1 MGKTFKKIVMIPKKI
16 HYCWLS
22 DDPMPE
28 KILKCIESWKRFLPD
43 YDLVKWDLNRFPLS
57 KNDWVREAFENKK
70 YAFSADYIRLYA
82 LATEGGIYLD
92 SDVEVLRSFN
102 DLLEY
107 PYFICKEN
115 SPQGIEAAIIGAEK
129 NTPWVVECLN
139 YYKGR
144 HFIDENGKAQTAV
157 LPSILK
163 ECILNK
169 FEVRFI
175 DSPSHFIYD
184 DKIVC
189 VLPTDYFSPKNYVT
203 KKIAITQNTYTIHH
217 FAGTWQ
223 PLWKRII
230 LKIWVPFSVKYPK
243 LSEYIKSKFK

>member
-1 MGKTFKKIVMIPKKI
+1 M
-16 HYCWLS
+16 
-22 DDPMPE
+22 
-28 KILKCIESWKRFLPD
+28 
-43 YDLVKWDLNRFPLS
+43 
-57 KNDWVREAFENKK
+57 
-70 YAFSADYIRLYA
+70 YA

-92 SDVEVLRSFN
+92 SDVEVLRSFD